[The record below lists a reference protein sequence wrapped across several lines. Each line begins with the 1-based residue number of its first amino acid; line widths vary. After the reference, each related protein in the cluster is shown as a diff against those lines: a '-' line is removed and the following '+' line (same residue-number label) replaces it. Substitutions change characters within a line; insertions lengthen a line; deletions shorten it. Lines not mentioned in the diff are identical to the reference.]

1 MSADFSLHEYG
12 GDSRSW
18 AQVLYEVYKP
28 QASTV
33 LDPRQLMGR
42 IRQWQF
48 GAVEVSDYECGAMR
62 FLREARHVGPG
73 CEDHYFISMPYLSG
87 CAMNLSQEN
96 RTAHCTP
103 GNMIV
108 QHTARPSELMHPAVG
123 ALIVRVQGPALRSR
137 FRNVNS
143 CLGLT
148 LPCARSAGALFAS
161 LAQSLVANSSC
172 IDDAVKDA
180 AGEKLVDLLA
190 IALEAQAGDL
200 PRQGHAVRDAHRAR
214 AIGYIQRSFRDS
226 GLTPASVAAT
236 CGISVGYLHEI
247 FRDSGRSVQETI
259 METRLLS
266 ARRMLATPHGAPKS
280 VSEIAYHCGFTDVA
294 HFSRRFSRRFGAP
307 PREFIGKKE

>member
-1 MSADFSLHEYG
+1 MGEDYSIHEHR

-18 AQVLYEVYKP
+18 AEVLYDVYKP

-33 LDPRQLMGR
+33 LDPRHLMGR

-73 CEDHYFISMPYLSG
+73 CEDHYFISMPYLTG
-87 CAMNLSQEN
+87 CAMNLTQEN

-103 GNMIV
+103 GSMIV

-123 ALIVRVQGPALRSR
+123 ALIVRVMGSDLRSR
-137 FRNVNS
+137 FRNVTS
-143 CLGLT
+143 CLGMT

-161 LAQSLVANSSC
+161 LAQSLVANTAYL
-172 IDDAVKDA
+172 DEDVKGA

-200 PRQGHAVRDAHRAR
+200 PRRGEAVRDAHRAR
-214 AIGYIQRSFRDS
+214 AIGYIQRAYRDPD
-226 GLTPASVAAT
+226 LTPASVAGA

-259 METRLLS
+259 METRLLW
-266 ARRMLATPHGAPKS
+266 ARRMLGNTLGAPKT
-280 VSEIAYHCGFTDVA
+280 VSEIAYHCGFSDVA